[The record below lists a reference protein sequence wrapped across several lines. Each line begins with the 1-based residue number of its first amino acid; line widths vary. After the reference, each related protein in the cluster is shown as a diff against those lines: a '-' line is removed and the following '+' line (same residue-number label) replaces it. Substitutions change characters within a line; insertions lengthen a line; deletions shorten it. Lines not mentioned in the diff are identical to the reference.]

1 MTSGSPAPP
10 PLKKARNPLLNNLK
24 SQSSQQPQQPKIP
37 SHLAAAL
44 TGQTTS
50 HLANRLSQPKN
61 HAAAM
66 PFVPL
71 LPTVPEPPTT
81 RGRVN
86 DAKEDHV
93 EMWGQPEIAQYDGS
107 GSSAADQDQDE
118 DQFNDGSQV
127 IMENIYIS
135 L

>member
-1 MTSGSPAPP
+1 
-10 PLKKARNPLLNNLK
+10 
-24 SQSSQQPQQPKIP
+24 
-37 SHLAAAL
+37 
-44 TGQTTS
+44 
-50 HLANRLSQPKN
+50 
-61 HAAAM
+61 M

-107 GSSAADQDQDE
+107 GSSAADQDPDE

-127 IMENIYIS
+127 ITYYVYLLTCMH